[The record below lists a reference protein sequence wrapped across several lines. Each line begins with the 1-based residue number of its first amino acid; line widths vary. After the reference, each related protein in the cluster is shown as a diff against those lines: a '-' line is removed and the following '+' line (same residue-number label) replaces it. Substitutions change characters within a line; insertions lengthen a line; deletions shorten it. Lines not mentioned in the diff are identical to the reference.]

1 MVNPFRLHRRP
12 TLAVGFLAT
21 LTIVVIV
28 LATLFLLWDLRKR
41 AIMRDRLETVSITR
55 MFMEQTERNFE
66 RADLILRGVQE
77 RLQDPYGMR
86 LALNSIPVH
95 LMLGSHVL
103 GMRQID
109 ALTLLDNR
117 GLVVNSSQG
126 ENSVGSSV
134 AGRPYFQ
141 AFTHGKDP
149 GLFIDKPERQA
160 TGGGWSIH
168 LARKIMGPDGSFRG
182 VVVAALDIAR
192 LEQFYRILQPDYA
205 RPVSLY
211 LLDGTLLVSVPPRDN
226 MIGDRPPELGTAP
239 LPPPSDTVRFFTHV
253 KSVGELEAFTLG
265 SLARFPLVIS
275 VTTDED
281 EALAAWRETAVPIV
295 MGAALVSAFIGL
307 VATLL
312 SFELARQQKLERA
325 LGEAR
330 DRYHRTVDS
339 VMDAIIAVDENQRIT
354 LFNPAASRMFGYSP
368 EDIISKPL
376 SLLIPSRHT
385 HSHHMHVQNF
395 MRSEASSRT
404 MGPQLEITG
413 VRADGSEFPIESTIS
428 HTLIEGRP
436 QLTAV
441 LRDVTERRRAEK
453 ALRDMNQQ
461 LRGLSA
467 ALESVRE
474 QERTRIARELH
485 DELGQQLTGL
495 KLDLSWLSSRLKE
508 GRPASTERVDE
519 MRRLLDTA
527 IGSVRRISTELRP
540 LILDDLGFGEALAW
554 LSGEFG
560 KRSGIEVSLDLQD
573 VDLVQDNDLATALF
587 RIIQESLTNVVRHA
601 NAHKVMVRIATNEHE
616 LALTV
621 RDDGNGLSGDP
632 RPGGFGLVSM
642 RERANALGGNFSIIS
657 GEQGGTTV
665 CVTLSLD
672 LPIFSGASHEA

>member
-12 TLAVGFLAT
+12 TLAVGFLAA
-21 LTIVVIV
+21 LAIVVIV

-66 RADLILRGVQE
+66 RADLILRAVQE

-86 LALNSIPVH
+86 LALDSMPVH

-109 ALTLLDNR
+109 ALTLLDTSGR
-117 GLVVNSSQG
+117 VVNSSQG
-126 ENSVGSSV
+126 ENGIP
-134 AGRPYFQ
+134 ALAADRPYFR
-141 AFTHGKDP
+141 AFTGGKDP
-149 GLFIDKPERQA
+149 GLFIGKPERQA
-160 TGGGWSIH
+160 GGNAWSIH
-168 LARKIMGPDGSFRG
+168 LARKITAPDGSFRG

-211 LLDGTLLVSVPPRDN
+211 LMDGTLLVSLPPRDN
-226 MIGDRPPELGTAP
+226 MIGDRPPELGDDP
-239 LPPPSDTVRFFTHV
+239 LPPPGDSVHFVNHV
-253 KSVGELEAFTLG
+253 KGVGELEAFTLG
-265 SLARFPLVIS
+265 SLARFPLAVS

-281 EALAAWRETAVPIV
+281 EALAAWRETTVPIV
-295 MGAALVSAFIGL
+295 LGATLVSAFIAL
-307 VATLL
+307 VASLL
-312 SFELARQQKLERA
+312 SFELSRQQRLERA
-325 LGEAR
+325 LGEAH

-354 LFNPAASRMFGYSP
+354 LFNPAASRMFGYGAD
-368 EDIISKPL
+368 EIIGKPL

-385 HSHHMHVQNF
+385 HTHHMHVQQF

-413 VRADGSEFPIESTIS
+413 LRADGSEFPIESTIS
-428 HTLIEGRP
+428 HTLIDGRP

-453 ALRDMNQQ
+453 ALRDVNQQ

-467 ALESVRE
+467 ALENVRE

-508 GRPASTERVDE
+508 GRPAATERVDE

-540 LILDDLGFGEALAW
+540 IILDDLGFGEALAW
-554 LSGEFG
+554 LTGEFA
-560 KRSGIEVSLDLQD
+560 KRSGIDVSLDLQD
-573 VDLVQDNDLATALF
+573 VHRVQDNDLSTALF
-587 RIIQESLTNVVRHA
+587 RIIQESLTNVARHA
-601 NAHKVMVRIATNEHE
+601 NARKVSIRIAADEHE
-616 LALTV
+616 LLLTV
-621 RDDGNGLSGDP
+621 RDDGDGLARDP

-657 GEQGGTTV
+657 GEDGGTTV
-665 CVTLSLD
+665 CVSLSLE
-672 LPIFSGASHEA
+672 LPIFAGASHET